1 MEFQLFICCFLGGL
15 STYRSKYQMDY
26 EFGMQLEDHQQPPP
40 LPVEETNEADLDM
53 MQLRPA
59 DEKDLNS
66 WSGSSSSDILF

>member
-1 MEFQLFICCFLGGL
+1 MEFQLFIYCFLGGL

-26 EFGMQLEDHQQPPP
+26 EFGMQLEEHQPPP
-40 LPVEETNEADLDM
+40 TPVENTREVDM

-66 WSGSSSSDILF
+66 WSESSSSDILF